1 MTRIHRPLRLPAL
14 VTAIVAL
21 AAVRALSAPAD
32 PGMSLALAKRVVTAA
47 TAEAARVSAP
57 GGAIAIVDEGG
68 HLVYL
73 ERLDGTFPA
82 AATVSNEKARTAALF
97 RQPTANLENA
107 IRNGRNALLGV
118 SVMTPLQGGVP
129 IAVDGRVIGAIGVS
143 GAASAQQDT
152 EIAEA
157 AVKSLTAPAPAGGVL
172 HLGRARVDA
181 AFARG
186 EPLTETPLYK
196 VHASRRD
203 APGVG
208 EVHVADT
215 DIIHVLS
222 GRATLT
228 TGGELV
234 DAEETAPF
242 ELRGPRIAGGTR
254 RAIAAGDVVVVP
266 AGVPHWFEEV
276 DGPVT
281 YYVVKAT
288 AAETR

>member
-1 MTRIHRPLRLPAL
+1 MTSLQRSPLRAAL
-14 VTAIVAL
+14 LAVTAILGAGRAL
-21 AAVRALSAPAD
+21 AAEEPA
-32 PGMSLALAKRVVTAA
+32 MSLALAKRVAGAA
-47 TAEAARVSAP
+47 AVEAARLSAP

-82 AATVSNEKARTAALF
+82 AAVVSNEKARTAALF

-107 IRNGRNALLGV
+107 IKNGRSALLGV

-129 IAVDGRVIGAIGVS
+129 IALDGRVLGAIGVS

-157 AVKSLTAPAPAGGVL
+157 AVQSLLAPVSAAGVL
-172 HLGRARVDA
+172 HLRRARVEA

-203 APGVG
+203 APGSG

-222 GRATLT
+222 GSATLT

-234 DAEETAPF
+234 EAREIAPN

-254 RAIAAGDVVVVP
+254 RTIGTGDVVVVP
-266 AGVPHWFEEV
+266 AGVPHWFEQV

-288 AAETR
+288 GAGAR